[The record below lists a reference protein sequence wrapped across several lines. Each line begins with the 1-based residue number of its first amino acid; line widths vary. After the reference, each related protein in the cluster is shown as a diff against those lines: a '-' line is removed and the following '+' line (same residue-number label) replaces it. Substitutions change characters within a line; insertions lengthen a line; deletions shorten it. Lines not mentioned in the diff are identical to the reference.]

1 MESDIADFLT
11 SLLVQPRDVRNLAI
25 FGTLESCKIC
35 TTKDDRVSWLE
46 RTFWA
51 NLLSAFLHFPRF
63 ILFFTI
69 PTWTKVFNA
78 GFLWKN
84 SIRILH
90 TSLHKKYHTFMWT
103 LNFPHLILIDHN
115 RKQIEN
121 LIWEQ
126 TIKLNIYLLPMI
138 VNLIW
143 EQNHHEAPNLI
154 WAHMI
159 PPMLHWNSVTNIAII
174 KFFCSVTLTCLLHI
188 YHRCSRRIS

>member
-1 MESDIADFLT
+1 MIETPENDFPQKLYNNKGWQSRLAGKNFLSK
-11 SLLVQPRDVRNLAI
+11 SLECI
-25 FGTLESCKIC
+25 F
-35 TTKDDRVSWLE
+35 
-46 RTFWA
+46 A
-51 NLLSAFLHFPRF
+51 LSQ
-63 ILFFTI
+63 IYLFFTI
-69 PTWTKVFNA
+69 PIWTKVFNA
-78 GFLWKN
+78 SFLWEN

-188 YHRCSRRIS
+188 YHRCNRRIS